1 MRIKKE
7 GKVFVAVDEKTNTA
21 TQGKTRKEAER
32 KLKEALA
39 LYYDDDKLEFK
50 PEYVKM
56 IKRIEK
62 NAKYI
67 PIKNVKEWFRKIAEE
82 G

>member
-1 MRIKKE
+1 MKIRKD
-7 GKVFVAVDEKTNTA
+7 GKVYVAIDEKTNTA

-32 KLKEALA
+32 KLKEALV
-39 LYYDDDKLEFK
+39 LYYDDKLEFR
-50 PEYVKM
+50 PEYVEK

-62 NAKYI
+62 NAKFI
-67 PIKNVKEWFRKIAEE
+67 PIKNVKEWFKKIAEE

>member
-1 MRIKKE
+1 LDAAI
-7 GKVFVAVDEKTNTA
+7 
-21 TQGKTRKEAER
+21 ER
-32 KLKEALA
+32 
-39 LYYDDDKLEFK
+39 YFDKLEFK
-50 PEYVKM
+50 PEYVKK

-82 G
+82 D